1 MKTKILSLLLVFAM
15 LAGFVSCGNKN
26 NSGQTAQI
34 TYVYGDGRENKVEN
48 VNSAEYTRPTDP
60 SRENYKFIG
69 WCTDAELSN
78 FYDFSRELKG
88 NLTLYARWEIDFH
101 KLNDDISKNALSAT
115 VKITSTFTDYS
126 NLLSPSRHQSQGS
139 GVVYD
144 RRGSSYY
151 ILTNYHVVNI
161 EERFNTSSHKVY
173 DTKGNEYSAELIASD
188 RNYDLAILKVT
199 VDGKNEAVFGALN
212 IEKNLPAPTA
222 TVVSIGAPDG
232 RYNAVSYG
240 NLVAY
245 RSVEVDDASN
255 SNSVSFDVLWHN
267 CYSSNGSSGGAL
279 LNENGDIIGINFAI
293 GSTQSSLSYT
303 FAIPS
308 EKVIEFLM
316 AKDSAYALK

>member
-15 LAGFVSCGNKN
+15 LAGFMSCGNKN
-26 NSGQTAQI
+26 NSGQTYQI

-48 VNSAEYTRPTDP
+48 VNSADYTRPADP

-101 KLNDDISKNALSAT
+101 KLNDNISKNALSAT
-115 VKITSTFTDYS
+115 VKIASTFTDYS
-126 NLLSPSRHQSQGS
+126 NLLSPSRYQSQGS

-199 VDGKNEAVFGALN
+199 VDGKNEAVFGDTLSVVLAECDG
-212 IEKNLPAPTA
+212 IYYIR
-222 TVVSIGAPDG
+222 TVREDG
-232 RYNAVSYG
+232 V
-240 NLVAY
+240 V
-245 RSVEVDDASN
+245 N
-255 SNSVSFDVLWHN
+255 SEAEIL
-267 CYSSNGSSGGAL
+267 
-279 LNENGDIIGINFAI
+279 
-293 GSTQSSLSYT
+293 
-303 FAIPS
+303 
-308 EKVIEFLM
+308 
-316 AKDSAYALK
+316 